1 MRSIAMAV
9 VMTIAVSTRVNVPVV
24 TIGPMAIIVVA
35 VSPVEV
41 TSRAMRTV
49 ASTSLKIMMF
59 LVRDIRV
66 GPVTAKLPLAVFL
79 FPDVVVQSDGLIKQ
93 RLVVG
98 CVGHRQWYLHLS
110 LESVKELL
118 LPLSISVNILR

>member
-9 VMTIAVSTRVNVPVV
+9 VMTIAVSTGVKIPVV

-49 ASTSLKIMMF
+49 ASTSLIRMML

-66 GPVTAKLPLAVFL
+66 GLVTAKLPLAVLFL
-79 FPDVVVQSDGLIKQ
+79 PDVVIQGDGLIKQ
-93 RLVVG
+93 RLVIG
-98 CVGHRQWYLHLS
+98 CIDHRQ
-110 LESVKELL
+110 
-118 LPLSISVNILR
+118 

>member
-1 MRSIAMAV
+1 MRLSVVPIMRSIAMAV
-9 VMTIAVSTRVNVPVV
+9 VMTIVVSTGVIVPVV

-49 ASTSLKIMMF
+49 TSTSLIKMMF

-66 GPVTAKLPLAVFL
+66 GPVTAKLPLVVFFL
-79 FPDVVVQSDGLIKQ
+79 PDVVVQSDGLIKQ
-93 RLVVG
+93 RLVIR
-98 CVGHRQWYLHLS
+98 C
-110 LESVKELL
+110 
-118 LPLSISVNILR
+118 I